1 MAEFEHQQPD
11 MYKLLQTL
19 QRTVDT
25 AEYDSRL
32 TAVWESMPRISIDF
46 AVMEGAHDMAVI
58 PIDIGWSDVGT
69 WSSLYNVLQLD
80 AFGNCGKS
88 NGDKR
93 IVLDTKNSLVYT
105 DKLTV
110 AIGVQDIIV
119 VETDD
124 VLMICHK
131 DRAQQ
136 VKEIVDYLRENNM
149 EDYL

>member
-1 MAEFEHQQPD
+1 
-11 MYKLLQTL
+11 
-19 QRTVDT
+19 
-25 AEYDSRL
+25 
-32 TAVWESMPRISIDF
+32 
-46 AVMEGAHDMAVI
+46 MEGAQDMAVI
-58 PIDIGWSDVGT
+58 PVDIGWSDVGT
-69 WSSLYNVLQLD
+69 WSSLYDVLQLD
-80 AFGNCGKS
+80 GFGNCGKS

-105 DKLTV
+105 DKLAV
-110 AIGVQDIIV
+110 AIGVEDVIV